1 MSTKELAL
9 SEVQKDPHNAVSWF
23 HLATCYLGEGD
34 FEGTI
39 EPLKKALSIDDG
51 RDEWVRMLAECYI
64 ALKRWN
70 EAAPLI
76 MRLLRHPDW
85 TLIGP
90 SGERVT
96 LREGLE
102 ACMYLSASQPAS
114 TSPVS
119 PSAVPVAPPSSSK
132 SRPWFKFWK

>member
-85 TLIGP
+85 TLIGVGSRLLHMP
-90 SGERVT
+90 WDLKRSMILSHESVM
-96 LREGLE
+96 LFLHVGL
-102 ACMYLSASQPAS
+102 
-114 TSPVS
+114 
-119 PSAVPVAPPSSSK
+119 
-132 SRPWFKFWK
+132 

>member
-23 HLATCYLGEGD
+23 HLATCY
-34 FEGTI
+34 
-39 EPLKKALSIDDG
+39 
-51 RDEWVRMLAECYI
+51 LAECYI

-119 PSAVPVAPPSSSK
+119 PSAVPLAPPSPSK
-132 SRPWFKFWK
+132 PRPWFKFWK